1 MSDRADLWIAALV
14 MLLLS
19 GGLCAAT
26 WALAKGLSKKQL
38 TLLGICSTIGILA
51 FGAFLS
57 DSPWIASVIPAHA
70 IVVYGNLMPLLAGPL
85 VGIVLRSGLALRR
98 RLLPTAAL
106 VLIGGYSLCA
116 PLLKEVPTCADRW
129 KDGVCLQTS
138 QASCAPA
145 AAATL
150 LAHYGIRASEQE
162 MARLCLTDRS
172 GTRFHGLCR
181 GLRIKTEGT
190 ARHMKIGTGSVED
203 LRTGVELPALVYVK
217 LTPEVDR
224 RDRRYSTEWGW
235 IVGVTHTVVVFA
247 FPNEKKVDVGDPAFG
262 RERWGIEAF
271 QDLCT
276 GRFIVLVARQR

>member
-19 GGLCAAT
+19 GVLCAAT
-26 WALAKGLSKKQL
+26 WALTKTLTKKQL
-38 TLLGICSTIGILA
+38 MLLGVCLTIGILS
-51 FGAFLS
+51 FGALLS
-57 DSPWIASVIPAHA
+57 DSPWIASMIPVHA
-70 IVVYGNLMPLLAGPL
+70 IAVCGNLMPLLAGLL
-85 VGIVLRSGLALRR
+85 VGVVLRSRLALWR

-116 PLLKEVPTCADRW
+116 PLLKESPTCADRW

-150 LAHYGIRASEQE
+150 LAQHGIRTSEQE

-181 GLRIKTEGT
+181 GLRIRTEGT
-190 ARHMKIGTGSVED
+190 ARRMTIGTGNVED
-203 LRTGVELPALVYVK
+203 LRTEVELPALVYVK

-235 IVGVTHTVVVFA
+235 IAGVTHTVVVFA
-247 FPNEKKVDVGDPAFG
+247 FPNEKKVEVGDPAFG
-262 RERWGIEAF
+262 RERWSIEALR
-271 QDLCT
+271 DLCV
-276 GRFIVLVARQR
+276 GRFITLETQEK